1 MSKILTTELELFNL
15 FLYLSYKYKVTN
27 FYLNKLN
34 RSKWSMY
41 VQSIKNRNKFVISYY
56 LPFLLNKSFNNVTR
70 VILHEFGHI
79 KFTANTSIEREKL
92 AEQYMLEIVKKDYPK
107 LYQEAIEE
115 SKYFLNNKKWAKKF
129 PKHYKAFSQIKDYQ
143 RKENL

>member
-1 MSKILTTELELFNL
+1 MSKILTTELQLFNL
-15 FLYLSYKYKVTN
+15 FLYLSHKYKVTN

-34 RSKWSMY
+34 KSKWTMY
-41 VQSIKNRNKFVISYY
+41 VHSIKNRNKFIISYY
-56 LPFLLNKSFNNVTR
+56 LPFLLNKSFNNATR

-79 KFTANTSIEREKL
+79 KFNANTSTEREKL

-115 SKYFLNNKKWAKKF
+115 SKYFLNNKKWTKKF
-129 PKHYKAFSQIKDYQ
+129 PNHYKAFSQIKDYQ
-143 RKENL
+143 RKEN

>member
-1 MSKILTTELELFNL
+1 MNKILTTELELFNL

-27 FYLNKLN
+27 FCLNKLN
-34 RSKWSMY
+34 RSKWAMY
-41 VQSIKNRNKFVISYY
+41 VHSNNGTFCISYY

-79 KFTANTSIEREKL
+79 KFTANTSTEREKL

-107 LYQEAIEE
+107 LYKEAIEE
-115 SKYFLNNKKWAKKF
+115 SKYFLNSKKWTKKF
-129 PKHYKAFSQIKDYQ
+129 PNHYKAFSQIKDYQ
-143 RKENL
+143 RKEN